1 MEPETAHVQDTVGYL
16 KVSKLEFFSDRE
28 APQVFSKKDQFEEH
42 RQIPYDSRGV
52 GAAHRGT
59 EAVENVASPSLH
71 RLDFGGAACCV
82 HHTHASLLLDGS
94 GSRRTSRRARTAGLS
109 RSTAARSN
117 TAAPGPHDL
126 PRRGG
131 PPGVLL
137 LRCTLA
143 HLFYSSHIFFLTG
156 SSLPFFFLT
165 SMQCSAVQCRCAQ
178 HRCTAVSACTQPC
191 WCAAGRNEAAAA
203 SPLPSPLPFLFFS
216 RPHSSVAYRTQ
227 LQRCTIGART
237 TTLHQLCSST
247 IAAYVS

>member
-1 MEPETAHVQDTVGYL
+1 LEPETAHVQDTVVYL
-16 KVSKLEFFSDRE
+16 KVSKLELFSDRE

-143 HLFYSSHIFFLTG
+143 RHLF
-156 SSLPFFFLT
+156 
-165 SMQCSAVQCRCAQ
+165 
-178 HRCTAVSACTQPC
+178 
-191 WCAAGRNEAAAA
+191 
-203 SPLPSPLPFLFFS
+203 
-216 RPHSSVAYRTQ
+216 
-227 LQRCTIGART
+227 
-237 TTLHQLCSST
+237 CSSALLSFFYRLFSSFLLFNVCAVPLCAVPLHYRLCVHAT
-247 IAAYVS
+247 MLVCS